1 MYVFNSNP
9 EFIKT
14 VATTSNPLF
23 ATAILSSFHG
33 ENQQKELL
41 SEIKDGSVGKS
52 SSLFVNTVMSKNKE

>member
-23 ATAILSSFHG
+23 ASAVLSSFH
-33 ENQQKELL
+33 EKNQQKELP